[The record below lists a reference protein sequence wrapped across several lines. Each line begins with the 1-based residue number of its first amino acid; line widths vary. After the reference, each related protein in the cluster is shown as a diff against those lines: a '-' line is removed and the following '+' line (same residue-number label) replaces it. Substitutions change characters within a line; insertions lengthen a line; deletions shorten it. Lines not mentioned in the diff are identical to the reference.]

1 MSAEVAPARGFR
13 RAGLLLA
20 GCLLLLLATIAV
32 AVAVTGRIDQD
43 RLLAIAT
50 DRLSVALDRPVAASG
65 FQISF
70 PEGEFVVRGFQVG
83 RQVGRQVGKEPLDL
97 GPAPPVFSID
107 EVRGNLRLGSLARAR
122 LHFESLAI
130 EGLSFWGLDDGS
142 PPRSDP
148 GASGSGFETL
158 AARLSFSS
166 DRISVA
172 GTTIG
177 YRNLPTPWEVR
188 VDDVSVEFQVAEAGS
203 VDGEIRSGLGVFRL
217 WEQPQ
222 LPLALSA
229 EFRIRENRFHLD
241 RLDLQSD
248 LLTVDLNGSLGLNE
262 ELAGEFRVGASGD
275 AGGLG
280 RFLFGFEEFDTR
292 GSPRVRFDGAVGF
305 GENGF
310 ALDGEIALPGSRLYG
325 VPLRDWK
332 GLVHWD
338 PDRLEVSSSEGFVS
352 GGAATLSVLQVQPAE
367 ENPAEVALTVR
378 DASMSRA
385 LEGIFGTPTALR
397 SRVTLDADL
406 KVPLADP
413 FLVTG
418 TIDAVGEPPE
428 AGSGDLPL
436 GFEAAVAL
444 DPEGVVVRQL
454 VAEGPA
460 FRSTLEGRYLRT
472 GNADFV
478 MSGFAGEAAAVDA
491 LQQEF
496 RRLVFGEDPEATRW
510 DVSGAAGFEGTVRGA
525 WPDLVIEAAVE
536 GQALRFSTFHT
547 ETLVAAA
554 QISPGTIR
562 LASLSARAG
571 EGTISASGVFDRGT
585 GEVPDLEFD
594 AEWDRWDIRE
604 ILDFL
609 EWDLEAES
617 IVSGRS
623 NTVRRDERYYG
634 GGTMVGSRG
643 TFLEQPFDELSIAW
657 SLEGESVRLAPLTAA
672 FRGGSVEGALDLD
685 LAGGTMEGS
694 LTGRDYP
701 LAPGLAPEWISL
713 RSDFRVDIGGDLL
726 VPELLVEGSFPAG
739 TVADLPLGPGVLEA
753 SVTGE
758 RFEAS
763 GTLDSGAASFEIT
776 GTVDAETAGT
786 ATLWDLDVASVLV
799 DAPDE
804 RGISI
809 VVSGAGDFRIEDPL
823 DEWMTGE
830 ATLDSLKISAP
841 DFVAESG
848 GPTRIRMEDGA
859 VQVEGFR
866 LLHAEGELRAGGSI
880 DLDEERLDLT
890 LLGQGSLRAAELFV
904 PGLSADGGFQLEAA
918 VAGPSAEPEVF
929 GTATIRDGSF
939 RMDGFPHGL
948 TELDGSVT
956 FDQRTL
962 RIDEMRGQVASG
974 EVVVSGSVLIED
986 AELGPSDLRLQ
997 LTGARL
1003 RYPADF
1009 SATVNADLRILG
1021 DRGGR
1026 LLSGEVR
1033 LDEAV
1038 WSRDYELSADILSTS
1053 NNIIVS
1059 DGPEDDGFLGD
1070 LLMDVRVETDS
1081 PFRVRNSIINLD
1093 ADAAFGLQGSA
1104 ASPAVVGRADL
1115 VEGELYV
1122 GAHRF
1127 EIVSGRAEFIDP
1139 RSIEPVFDVA
1149 AEANIR
1155 NYRVRLTASGTAEEI
1170 EANLSSEPPL
1180 RETDILQ
1187 LLSGVPEQNL
1197 LRAGNDDPVA
1207 AVSATNLLSQQFSG
1221 MIGRRAGRVFG
1232 IDRVTIDPFMIGR
1245 FSNPTARVTLTK
1257 QLTPELN
1264 VRYSSSLTDADEA
1277 IVVVEYARRRVTWI
1291 LSRDEDGSLGVD
1303 FRFRRTY

>member
-1 MSAEVAPARGFR
+1 MSAGVGPARRFR
-13 RAGLLLA
+13 RARFLLA

-32 AVAVTGRIDQD
+32 VVAVLGGIDQD
-43 RLLAIAT
+43 RLLAAAAR
-50 DRLSVALDRPVAASG
+50 RLSAALDRPVAASG
-65 FQISF
+65 FRISLR
-70 PEGEFVVRGFQVG
+70 EGEFVVRGLQVG
-83 RQVGRQVGKEPLDL
+83 RGPLDL

-107 EVRGNLRLGSLARAR
+107 EVRGDLGLWSLLLAR

-130 EGLSFWGLDDGS
+130 EGLSLWGLDDGS
-142 PPRSDP
+142 QPRSDP
-148 GASGSGFETL
+148 AASGPGFETL
-158 AARLSFSS
+158 AGRLSFSS

-177 YRNLPTPWEVR
+177 YRNLSTQWEVR
-188 VDDVSVEFQVAEAGS
+188 VDDVTVDLRVAEAGG
-203 VDGEIRSGLGVFRL
+203 VDGEIQSGLGIFRL
-217 WEQPQ
+217 REQPQ
-222 LPLALSA
+222 LPLALNA
-229 EFRIRENRFHLD
+229 EFRVRENRFHLD
-241 RLDLQSD
+241 RLDLESD
-248 LLTVDLNGSLGLNE
+248 LLTVNLDGSLDLDE
-262 ELAGEFRVGASGD
+262 EPEGEFRVGASGD

-280 RFLFGFEEFDTR
+280 RALFGFEEIDT
-292 GSPRVRFDGAVGF
+292 GGDHAVRFDGTVGF

-310 ALDGEIALPGSRLYG
+310 ALNGEFALPGSRIYG

-332 GLVHWD
+332 GVVHWD
-338 PDRLEVSSSEGFVS
+338 SDRLEVASTEGFIS
-352 GGAATLSVLQVQPAE
+352 GGAATLRVLQVQPADK
-367 ENPAEVALTVR
+367 NPAEVALTVR
-378 DASMSRA
+378 DASMFRV
-385 LEGIFGTPTALR
+385 LEGVFGTPTTLR
-397 SRVTLDADL
+397 SRVSLDANL
-406 KVPLADP
+406 QVPFADP
-413 FLVTG
+413 LLVTG
-418 TIDAVGEPPE
+418 TIDAVGEKPE
-428 AGSGDLPL
+428 AASGDLPL
-436 GFEAAVAL
+436 GFEATVAM
-444 DPEGVVVRQL
+444 DEEAIVVRQL
-454 VAEGPA
+454 VAEGAA
-460 FRSTLEGRYLRT
+460 FRSTLEGRYLRSGNS

-478 MSGFAGEAAAVDA
+478 VSGFAGEAAEVD
-491 LQQEF
+491 LVQQEF
-496 RRLVFGEDPEATRW
+496 RRVVFGEEPETTAW
-510 DVSGAAGFEGTVRGA
+510 DVSGACRFEGAVRGP
-525 WPDLVIEAAVE
+525 WPDLAMEGTVE

-554 QISPGTIR
+554 QITPAAIR
-562 LASLSARAG
+562 LDSLSARAG
-571 EGTISASGVFDRGT
+571 EGTISASGVFDRGPR
-585 GEVPDLEFD
+585 EYPDLEFD
-594 AEWDRWDIRE
+594 AEWDQWDIRE
-604 ILDFL
+604 IIDFL

-634 GGTMVGSRG
+634 GGTLAGSAG

-657 SLEGESVRLAPLTAA
+657 DLDGESVRLAPMTAV
-672 FRGGSVEGALDLD
+672 FRGGNAEGALAIDLVD
-685 LAGGTMEGS
+685 WKMEGS
-694 LTGRDYP
+694 ITGREYP
-701 LAPGLAPEWISL
+701 LAPGLGLEWIAL
-713 RSDFRVDIGGDLL
+713 RSDFRVDIGGDFL
-726 VPELLVEGSFPAG
+726 VPELRLEGKIPG
-739 TVADLPLGPGVLEA
+739 IHVVDVPLGPGSIEA
-753 SVTGE
+753 SVVGE
-758 RFEAS
+758 RFDA
-763 GTLDSGAASFEIT
+763 GAALDSGTASFSIAGTLEADMA
-776 GTVDAETAGT
+776 GTV
-786 ATLWDLDVASVLV
+786 TLKDIDVASFLV
-799 DAPDE
+799 EAPEE

-809 VVSGAGDFRIEDPL
+809 LVSGAGAFRIEDPL

-866 LLHAEGELRAGGSI
+866 LLHAEGELRAAGSI
-880 DLDEERLDLT
+880 NLDEERLDLT

-986 AELGPSDLRLQ
+986 TELGPSDLRLQ

-1009 SATVNADLRILG
+1009 SATVDADLRILG
-1021 DRGGR
+1021 DQGGR

-1038 WSRDYELSADILSTS
+1038 WSRDYELSADILSAS

-1059 DGPEDDGFLGD
+1059 DGPEDDGFLSD

-1093 ADAAFGLQGSA
+1093 ADAALGLQGSA

-1127 EIVSGRAEFIDP
+1127 EIVSGRAEFVDP

-1155 NYRVRLTASGTAEEI
+1155 NYRVRLTASGTVEEI

-1197 LRAGNDDPVA
+1197 LRARNDDPVA